1 MFGDRSTGEAIRSQN
16 GKGGRGLSGPA
27 AVWAP
32 SPPCWA
38 CGCRAFSFL
47 LFPQK
52 GLVPGRG
59 LSDPRRSGH
68 LEGARRPVG
77 EGCPWALHVWGAAR
91 VAGSAVQVQ
100 ALVWEERFRPG
111 ERVPRPGTCRPRR
124 EAPAVQ
130 CLCPFCSPSKRVER
144 VSRPRG
150 LVLGPFTGKGWVQ
163 LLVSLVGKWPPRDD
177 LPVARLPLT
186 PALPRDH
193 LQWMRVH
200 IQFSPHL
207 SLAAFCT

>member
-1 MFGDRSTGEAIRSQN
+1 MGPQPALLGLWLPGFQFPSLSSKRPPPGAGALRPPPVWPPR
-16 GKGGRGLSGPA
+16 GGA
-27 AVWAP
+27 A
-32 SPPCWA
+32 
-38 CGCRAFSFL
+38 
-47 LFPQK
+47 
-52 GLVPGRG
+52 
-59 LSDPRRSGH
+59 
-68 LEGARRPVG
+68 ARRGGMPG
-77 EGCPWALHVWGAAR
+77 ALHVWGAAR

-124 EAPAVQ
+124 EAPAVR
-130 CLCPFCSPSKRVER
+130 CLCLFCSPSKRVER

-177 LPVARLPLT
+177 LPVVRLPLT